1 MKKRRVAAYLLLF
14 ISLIGCSFTS
24 LGTTSLDQSFLFYAN
39 ERQTAPKT
47 YPEVTDWMLSLDKAD
62 SISLTGGSYWMV
74 IPTQGYSR
82 EDEWVINVRNSIVE
96 SLDYTLL
103 GSDGSVQQRQSG
115 YYAPYEFL
123 FDYGREIELN
133 YGVDYWFVIR
143 MESRYFS
150 SVPKVE
156 IEPYG
161 EYKTSSDIEAMVVML
176 CLGGLLFIACY
187 NLLIYLSI
195 RDRAFLYYGLYV
207 LTYFTGWA
215 LTFHLGAH
223 LWGFHNLE
231 IHHLFFIGLPIF
243 NILFYKHFLQ
253 LPEYSPKLWRLSK
266 LLMWI
271 CILALPTS
279 IFLVSYTAL
288 IASVLIILW
297 IALAITCGNVC
308 LIKGFYP
315 ARYFI
320 FAFTCLLLPAVIILP
335 GNIGLTSDFIENAE
349 LATLIG
355 GTVDALMLSLA
366 LAYKI
371 KLLSEERQSY
381 IETLG
386 IAWEKARQDQLTLLP
401 NRHALDECIQSES
414 VFGNNAKKKVALI
427 LLDLD
432 GLKQVNHTL
441 GHHEGDSLLVHAA
454 KELKASCDLLER
466 TKLFRI
472 GGDNFVIL
480 ISENHLP
487 EILKNIEEL
496 SSSITNSVYKDTGIS
511 FGYGLNSEV
520 KDAGEWLRAADRD
533 MYKRKM
539 AKRREMRSEKIA
551 LQDERLV

>member
-1 MKKRRVAAYLLLF
+1 MNQRVTACFLLF
-14 ISLIGCSFTS
+14 LSLIGCSFTS
-24 LGTTSLDQSFLFYAN
+24 FGSPSLDQSFLFYAK
-39 ERQTAPKT
+39 EGQTAPKA
-47 YPEVTDWMLSLDKAD
+47 YSDVPVWMSSLDKANH
-62 SISLTGGSYWMV
+62 ISLTGGNYWL
-74 IPTQGYSR
+74 ILPTQVYSR
-82 EDEWVINVRNSIVE
+82 ETKWAINVQNSIVE

-103 GSDGSVQQRQSG
+103 GSDGSMQHSKSG
-115 YYAPYEFL
+115 YYTPYEFL
-123 FDYGREIELN
+123 FNYGREIKLN
-133 YGVDYWFVIR
+133 YGVEYWVVIQ

-150 SVPKVE
+150 SVPKVD

-161 EYKTSSDIEAMVVML
+161 EYKISSDIEAMLVML

-187 NLLIYLSI
+187 NLLIYFSI

-207 LTYFTGWA
+207 ITYFTGWA

-223 LWGFHNLE
+223 LWGVHNLE

-266 LLMWI
+266 LLMWT

-288 IASVLIILW
+288 IASVLIMLW

-335 GNIGLTSDFIENAE
+335 GNMGLTSDFIENAE

-386 IAWEKARQDQLTLLP
+386 VAWEKARQEQLTLLP
-401 NRHALDECIQSES
+401 NRHALDECIQSETF
-414 VFGNNAKKKVALI
+414 FGNNAKKNLALI

-441 GHHEGDSLLVHAA
+441 GYHEGDSLLIHAA
-454 KELKASCDLLER
+454 KELKVSCDLLER
-466 TKLFRI
+466 AKLFRI
-472 GGDNFVIL
+472 GGYNFVIL
-480 ISENHLP
+480 ISEEQLP
-487 EILKNIEEL
+487 VILKNVEEL
-496 SSSITNSVYKDTGIS
+496 SGSITKRVYKDTGIS

-533 MYKRKM
+533 MYKRKT
-539 AKRREMRSEKIA
+539 AKRREKQNENVT

>member
-1 MKKRRVAAYLLLF
+1 MSHRVTACLLLLF
-14 ISLIGCSFTS
+14 SLVGCSFTS
-24 LGTTSLDQSFLFYAN
+24 IGAPSLDQSFIFYAK
-39 ERQTAPKT
+39 EGQTAPTT
-47 YPEVTDWMLSLDKAD
+47 YPEVTDWMSSLDKAD
-62 SISLTGGSYWMV
+62 GISLTGGSYWVV
-74 IPTQGYSR
+74 IPTKVYSR
-82 EDEWVINVRNSIVE
+82 ETNWVINVRNSILE

-103 GSDGSVQQRQSG
+103 GSNGSKQYRQSG

-123 FDYGREIELN
+123 FDYGREVELD

-150 SVPKVE
+150 SIPKVE
-156 IEPYG
+156 LEPYG
-161 EYKTSSDIEAMVVML
+161 EYKASSDIEAMLVML

-187 NLLIYLSI
+187 NLLIYFSI

-207 LTYFTGWA
+207 ITYFTGWA

-223 LWGFHNLE
+223 LWDFHSLE

-266 LLMWI
+266 LLMWT

-288 IASVLIILW
+288 IASVLIMLW

-335 GNIGLTSDFIENAE
+335 GNMGITSDFIENAE

-371 KLLSEERQSY
+371 KLLSEERQNY
-381 IETLG
+381 IETLDL
-386 IAWEKARQDQLTLLP
+386 AWEKARQDQLTQLP
-401 NRHALDECIQSES
+401 NRHAFDEYIQSENFF
-414 VFGNNAKKKVALI
+414 VDNAEKNLVLI

-441 GHHEGDSLLVHAA
+441 GHHEGDSLLVHAG
-454 KELKASCDLLER
+454 KELKVSCDLLE
-466 TKLFRI
+466 KAKVFRI

-480 ISENHLP
+480 ISEKQLP
-487 EILKNIEEL
+487 DILKAIEEL
-496 SSSITNSVYKDTGIS
+496 SNSITNQIYKNTGIS
-511 FGYGLNSEV
+511 FGYALNTKV

-533 MYKRKM
+533 MYKRKT
-539 AKRREMRSEKIA
+539 AKRREMRIEKMA

>member
-1 MKKRRVAAYLLLF
+1 MSYRVTVFLLLF
-14 ISLIGCSFTS
+14 SSLIGCSFS
-24 LGTTSLDQSFLFYAN
+24 SIGAPSLDQSFLFYAKDN
-39 ERQTAPKT
+39 QSEPKE
-47 YPEVTDWMLSLDKAD
+47 YAEVTDWMSTLDKAD

-74 IPTQGYSR
+74 IPVHRYSR
-82 EDEWVINVRNSIVE
+82 ETKWAINVRNSIVE

-103 GSDGSVQQRQSG
+103 GNDGSSQYHHSG
-115 YYAPYEFL
+115 YSAPYEFL
-123 FDYGREIELN
+123 FSYGREVELH
-133 YGVDYWFVIR
+133 YDVDYWFVIR

-156 IEPYG
+156 LEPYG
-161 EYKTSSDIEAMVVML
+161 AYKNSSDMEAMLVML

-187 NLLIYLSI
+187 NLLIYFSI

-207 LTYFTGWA
+207 ITYFTGWA

-266 LLMWI
+266 LLMWT

-279 IFLVSYTAL
+279 IFLLSYTAL
-288 IASVLIILW
+288 IASVLIMLW

-335 GNIGLTSDFIENAE
+335 GNMGITSDFIENAE

-386 IAWEKARQDQLTLLP
+386 VAWEKARQDKLTQLP
-401 NRHALDECIQSES
+401 NRHAFDEYLLSETF
-414 VFGNNAKKKVALI
+414 FGKDAKKSLALI

-454 KELKASCDLLER
+454 KELKNSCDLMER
-466 TKLFRI
+466 AKLFRI

-480 ISENHLP
+480 VSEAQLADM
-487 EILKNIEEL
+487 LKKIEEL
-496 SSSITNSVYKDTGIS
+496 SSSISNQVYKETGIS
-511 FGYGLNSEV
+511 YGYAFSSEV
-520 KDAGEWLRAADRD
+520 KDASEWLRAADRD
-533 MYKRKM
+533 MYKRKT
-539 AKRREMRSEKIA
+539 AKRREEQLQQMSI
-551 LQDERLV
+551 QDETLV

>member
-1 MKKRRVAAYLLLF
+1 MSYRVTVFLLLF
-14 ISLIGCSFTS
+14 FSLIGCSFS
-24 LGTTSLDQSFLFYAN
+24 SIGAPSLDQSFLFYAKDN
-39 ERQTAPKT
+39 QSAPKE
-47 YPEVTDWMLSLDKAD
+47 YAEVTDWMSTLDKAD

-74 IPTQGYSR
+74 IPVHRYSR
-82 EDEWVINVRNSIVE
+82 ETKWAINVRNSIVE

-103 GSDGSVQQRQSG
+103 GNDGSSQYHHSG
-115 YYAPYEFL
+115 YSAPYEFL
-123 FDYGREIELN
+123 FSYGREVELH
-133 YGVDYWFVIR
+133 YDVDYWFVIR

-156 IEPYG
+156 LEPYG
-161 EYKTSSDIEAMVVML
+161 AYKNSSDMEAMLVML

-187 NLLIYLSI
+187 NLLIYFSI

-207 LTYFTGWA
+207 ITYFTGWA

-266 LLMWI
+266 LLMWT

-279 IFLVSYTAL
+279 IFLLSYTAL
-288 IASVLIILW
+288 IASVLIMLW

-335 GNIGLTSDFIENAE
+335 GNMGITSDFIENAE

-386 IAWEKARQDQLTLLP
+386 VAWEKARQDKLTQLP
-401 NRHALDECIQSES
+401 NRHAFDEYLLSETF
-414 VFGNNAKKKVALI
+414 FGEDAKKSLALI

-454 KELKASCDLLER
+454 KELKNSCDLMER
-466 TKLFRI
+466 AKLFRI

-480 ISENHLP
+480 VSEVQLAD
-487 EILKNIEEL
+487 ILKKIEEL
-496 SSSITNSVYKDTGIS
+496 SSSISNQVYKETGIS
-511 FGYGLNSEV
+511 YGYAFSSEA
-520 KDAGEWLRAADRD
+520 KDASEWLRAADRD
-533 MYKRKM
+533 MYKRKT
-539 AKRREMRSEKIA
+539 AKRREDQLQQMSI
-551 LQDERLV
+551 QDETLV